1 MSWQGGTFPTLP
13 KVYPDAIANKTEDTF
28 SRSEL
33 EEAIRKNQLT
43 RISAKESAEIIGV
56 SPSLVIRWASEGCP
70 YSDGK
75 TIKRF
80 SPTTNL
86 RNGAKS
92 RNGVTY
98 DREEIGEIANKRREI
113 IRAATRGV
121 KNPSAFITY
130 LEAKENSIFPA
141 SSYMTGKAAAVTWEG
156 PN

>member
-1 MSWQGGTFPTLP
+1 MASHGWSTHRTYQVDGVERLNTAAASKLVGILPERFRRRQKLGWRELAGGTFPTLP
-13 KVYPDAIANKTEDTF
+13 KVYPGAIANKTEDTF

-33 EEAIRKNQLT
+33 EEAIRKKQLT

-70 YSDGK
+70 YLEGK

-98 DREEIGEIANKRREI
+98 DREEIGEIANR
-113 IRAATRGV
+113 V
-121 KNPSAFITY
+121 HSH
-130 LEAKENSIFPA
+130 
-141 SSYMTGKAAAVTWEG
+141 
-156 PN
+156 